1 MSCSSSSPLFSV
13 TNRAK
18 CYRLGDR
25 RIITK
30 TSSPSC
36 FQHSFNSGFC
46 EQFVCSTQEG
56 WGKPSRDKSKTPHSI
71 SRIPTLQDGGH
82 SHAQGSFKKRRLLGE
97 IRPERRLPHGPS
109 MESAPKVSLLPLERV
124 SSGICLPP
132 IWPSNCTK
140 GVTKLRKPVVVLL
153 RQMGIHLI
161 IYLDDIL
168 IMASSKDLL
177 LFHAATTLNLLERLG
192 FIINYPKS
200 QLVPSRQLEFLG
212 HLVYSENLSLSLPGE
227 KL

>member
-1 MSCSSSSPLFSV
+1 
-13 TNRAK
+13 
-18 CYRLGDR
+18 
-25 RIITK
+25 
-30 TSSPSC
+30 
-36 FQHSFNSGFC
+36 
-46 EQFVCSTQEG
+46 
-56 WGKPSRDKSKTPHSI
+56 
-71 SRIPTLQDGGH
+71 
-82 SHAQGSFKKRRLLGE
+82 
-97 IRPERRLPHGPS
+97 

-140 GVTKLRKPVVVLL
+140 GVTKLRKPVVALL

-200 QLVPSRQLEFLG
+200 QLVPSRRLEFLG